1 MTRTRLLT
9 VLAAAFAL
17 AHGVALAQ
25 PVAAPPPA
33 APAPE
38 PLPPPVAP
46 EPMAPAPVP
55 APAPEPMP
63 LAAEPL
69 PPEAGPMVEPVTD
82 PAAIEEPP
90 APAPTISGFVEAGYH
105 LSLSYPHSTAAA
117 GTDGEHVQ
125 FAMPLRSYDAPS
137 NTFLLHAA
145 HLAVNHS
152 FSDAVSATIEFDAGS
167 DAALTG
173 STPLG
178 GHLFDLQ
185 EAYAQ
190 YNDSGFNLTVGK
202 FATYAGIEVIEGP
215 INPTLTRGYLYG
227 MAEAFTH
234 TGLKAGYTSDGG
246 VSFAVG
252 IVNGWDNLIDNND
265 WKTFIWRLGYS
276 SDTFFGGFS
285 GSYGPEGLDNEDNGR
300 LSLDITGGI
309 IAGDLTFNFQGNFG
323 SEKDIADTD
332 GDGAPDESDT
342 WFGLGVQPVYTSG
355 QFSFGGRLEW
365 FANKYGSRTLIARED
380 GSFLN
385 ITLTPGVTLA
395 EHFTTRLEY
404 RIDLAV
410 GGDPDKD
417 VLGDPEEPGSM
428 QHSFGL
434 GAHYIF

>member
-1 MTRTRLLT
+1 
-9 VLAAAFAL
+9 
-17 AHGVALAQ
+17 
-25 PVAAPPPA
+25 
-33 APAPE
+33 
-38 PLPPPVAP
+38 
-46 EPMAPAPVP
+46 
-55 APAPEPMP
+55 MP

-69 PPEAGPMVEPVTD
+69 PPEAGPLAEPVTD
-82 PAAIEEPP
+82 PAAIEEVE
-90 APAPTISGFVEAGYH
+90 APAPTPTITGFVDVGYH
-105 LSLSYPHSTAAA
+105 LSLSYPHSTVPSE
-117 GTDGEHVQ
+117 DGAEQ
-125 FAMPLRSYDAPS
+125 FAMPLRSYDAVS

-145 HLAVNHS
+145 HVALNHS
-152 FSDAVSATIEFDAGS
+152 FSDALSATIEIDAGS
-167 DAALTG
+167 DAALTASAPFTG
-173 STPLG
+173 S
-178 GHLFDLQ
+178 LFDVQ

-234 TGLKAGYTSDGG
+234 TGLKAGYTSEGG

-252 IVNGWDNLIDNND
+252 IVNGWDILVDNND

-300 LSLDITGGI
+300 LSLDITGGV

-323 SEKDIADTD
+323 SEKDVAMNAM
-332 GDGAPDESDT
+332 GEVESDT

-365 FANKYGSRTLIARED
+365 FMNKYGTRTLIGIED

-395 EHFTTRLEY
+395 DHFTARLEY

-410 GGDPDKD
+410 GGDPSKD
-417 VLGDPEEPGSM
+417 VLGDPTDPSSM
-428 QHSFGL
+428 QHSLGL